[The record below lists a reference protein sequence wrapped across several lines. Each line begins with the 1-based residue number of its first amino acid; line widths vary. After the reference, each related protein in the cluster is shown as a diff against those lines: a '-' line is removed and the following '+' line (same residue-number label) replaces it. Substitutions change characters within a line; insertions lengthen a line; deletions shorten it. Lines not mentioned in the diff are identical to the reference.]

1 MIMKVTINP
10 LNEFITSTVP
20 ITQLI
25 VHLILTTINKKYIP
39 PNVEPAFSLQISVV
53 FTKNG

>member
-1 MIMKVTINP
+1 MKVTINP

-20 ITQLI
+20 IPQLI

-39 PNVEPAFSLQISVV
+39 PNFDPVFSFQISVV

>member
-1 MIMKVTINP
+1 MKVTINP

-20 ITQLI
+20 IPQLI
-25 VHLILTTINKKYIP
+25 VHLILTTINKNYIP
-39 PNVEPAFSLQISVV
+39 PTFEPAFSLQISVV